1 MITQHLTENRFEY
14 APRYQTY
21 HPDPADRQIEC
32 HVSPF
37 PLNPPPMLSTGHAP
51 LRSFIPA
58 LHRLLSFRSHMAHPH
73 PTTPSQHITFDPS
86 ALDLF
91 RERLASPSVIPPI
104 NFKYTEDVKEAAVL
118 IPLCVVDGR
127 ASVLFT
133 VRSGTMRRHK
143 GEVSFPGGKRGRLLC
158 ATACYLED
166 PTLLFTALRET
177 EEEIS
182 IPPSAIDILGES
194 YALSNHERSLRVH
207 PFVGF
212 VREPLVVSQIQF
224 NPHEVESVFALSLD
238 YLLDPSNRTLVPFRD
253 SGVSYPVF
261 KTPAEVG
268 VEVWGLTA
276 FILDETT
283 PIVYLAGGTPYNIGN
298 AEL

>member
-1 MITQHLTENRFEY
+1 
-14 APRYQTY
+14 
-21 HPDPADRQIEC
+21 
-32 HVSPF
+32 
-37 PLNPPPMLSTGHAP
+37 MLSTGHAP

-143 GEVSFPGGKRGRLLC
+143 GEVR
-158 ATACYLED
+158 YLED

-276 FILDETT
+276 FILD
-283 PIVYLAGGTPYNIGN
+283 GG
-298 AEL
+298 